1 MLQTEIVIAGAAV
14 IVAFLLSAF
23 NVFKRRQFV
32 INWLFVII
40 SFLSSVLFFM
50 QLNLLLDLRLLS
62 PTLVARFYFSLIHF
76 LSLLF
81 FLLIFMYPYEE
92 LKPRLGIIAGV
103 SIPSLTLST
112 VTAWTNLVIY
122 FAEFKGYLDFQVGE
136 LFPAYL
142 LMTVF
147 YLLGALFILIYK
159 SKFAL
164 KSRVLSKE
172 LQYVSYGLMAAVA
185 ALIFMTFF
193 LPGVFEITQFQNI
206 GITVP
211 GISILIVLNY
221 AVFDIRV
228 VDFKRFN
235 IRVFKWIIIFLL
247 LAVPVYFFLHI
258 RRDMLLGQQIP
269 TALSGLFIFLYL
281 FFFFRFAKEPIDRLF
296 EMEYQ
301 KMGEMFDRFFQ
312 TISEIT
318 ISDERGVQWDKFYND
333 AIDKFIKTFSI
344 SNALLY
350 LYDSEKEKF
359 VLEHGEVEDIS
370 DAEMGVNDDIVN
382 SVNLS
387 QGILDRS
394 ILYTDIS
401 FQNIMDRV
409 IAFFDR
415 NGLELA
421 MPFYIY
427 GEHHF
432 GIERKGKEL
441 AGMLFLGRLPR
452 NRLYS
457 KTFLTALDIY
467 RLQFQ
472 RLLASGLV
480 LEDVRLK
487 QIYHHDRLVV
497 GDIKKKII
505 PERLEQ
511 VGPVRVSSL
520 FFNNS
525 DQGGDYFDS
534 IRVENNS
541 CAIFL
546 AETGYAGVESAVI
559 GLELYSAFHL
569 RSRGYSTPERM
580 LSIMNWVLST
590 SRFSDRHAP
599 AMAVII
605 TAAGEIRLSSAATN
619 PLIIYDAA
627 NDSFRS
633 HDSKGVPLGV
643 SPDQSY
649 HSVTINP
656 SSGSIGIIFSS
667 GLESS
672 MNSRGENYDSNR
684 LQRFIRSNRNE
695 TPAVLSRLLYRDYME
710 FTGDQEQ
717 LEDVSVI
724 IFKI

>member
-1 MLQTEIVIAGAAV
+1 VLQTEIVIAGVAV

-23 NVFKRRQFV
+23 NILQRRQFV
-32 INWLFVII
+32 INWLFVIV

-92 LKPRLGIIAGV
+92 LKPRIGIIAVV

-112 VTAWTNLVIY
+112 VTAWTSLVIY
-122 FAEFKGYLDFQVGE
+122 YAQFKGFLEFQVGY
-136 LFPAYL
+136 LFPVYL

-164 KSRVLSKE
+164 KSKVLRKE
-172 LQYVSYGLMAAVA
+172 IQYISYGLIAAVG

-193 LPGVFEITQFQNI
+193 LPGVFGINQFQNI
-206 GITVP
+206 GITLP
-211 GISILIVLNY
+211 GVSILIILNY

-235 IRVFKWIIIFLL
+235 IRVVKWIITFLL
-247 LAVPVYFFLHI
+247 LTVPVYFFLHL
-258 RRDMLLGQQIP
+258 RREMVLGQQIP
-269 TALSGLFIFLYL
+269 AALSGLLIFLYL
-281 FFFFRFAKEPIDRLF
+281 FLFFRFAKEPIDRFF
-296 EMEYQ
+296 EMEYH
-301 KMGEMFDRFFQ
+301 KLGDMFDRFFQ
-312 TISEIT
+312 SISEIT
-318 ISDERGVQWDKFYND
+318 ISDERGVQWEKFYND
-333 AIDKFIKTFSI
+333 AIDSFIKTFSI
-344 SNALLY
+344 SNALFY

-359 VLEHGEVEDIS
+359 VCKHGEVEDSS
-370 DAEMGVNDDIVN
+370 DGEIGADDDIVT

-401 FQNIMDRV
+401 FQDFMERV
-409 IAFFDR
+409 IGFFDR

-432 GIERKGKEL
+432 GIERKGREL
-441 AGMLFLGRLPR
+441 TGMLFLGRLPR

-457 KTFLTALDIY
+457 KTFLSALEIY

-480 LEDVRLK
+480 LEDVRIK
-487 QIYHHDRLVV
+487 QIYQHDRLVV
-497 GDIKKKII
+497 EDIKKKII

-511 VGPVRVSSL
+511 IGPVRVSSL
-520 FFNNS
+520 YFNNS

-534 IRVENNS
+534 IRVGNNS
-541 CAIFL
+541 CVIFL
-546 AETGYAGVESAVI
+546 SETGYAGVESAVI
-559 GLELYSAFHL
+559 GLELYSTFHL
-569 RSRGYSTPERM
+569 RSRGYSTPERL

-590 SRFSDRHAP
+590 SRFSERHAP
-599 AMAVII
+599 ALAVIV
-605 TAAGEIRLSSAATN
+605 TTAGEIRLSTAATN
-619 PLIIYDAA
+619 PLMIYDAA

-633 HDSKGVPLGV
+633 HDTRGVPLGV
-643 SPDQSY
+643 SRNQSY
-649 HSVTINP
+649 QSVTITP
-656 SSGSIGIIFSS
+656 SSGSIGVIFSS
-667 GLESS
+667 GFESS
-672 MNSRGENYDSNR
+672 MNSKGENFDVNR

-695 TPAVLSRLLYRDYME
+695 TPAVLTRLLYREYMD
-710 FTGDQEQ
+710 FIGDQEQ
-717 LEDVSVI
+717 LEDASVVI
-724 IFKI
+724 IKV